1 MTDLPRTL
9 ADPVAMIRF
18 EFQRLQP
25 GRQGSIFDRV
35 QVYCQ
40 QIREVTNM
48 TSEISLALSVVQDM
62 ALAVENAALLG
73 VDNPDR
79 RAAAM
84 SKVADLET
92 ALRVAR
98 PSQIAIDAGLG
109 W

>member
-1 MTDLPRTL
+1 VIDLPRTL

-18 EFQRLQP
+18 EFQRFHP
-25 GRQGSIFDRV
+25 VRQGSIFDRV

-40 QIREVTNM
+40 QIREVTKM
-48 TSEISLALSVVQDM
+48 TSDIALALSTVQDA
-62 ALAVENAALLG
+62 ALAAENAALLG
-73 VDNPDR
+73 VDDPDR

-92 ALRVAR
+92 TLRVAR